1 MSSIIGHPA
10 DEADLV
16 ALALAVGSIVL
27 DVVDGV
33 TAANARVTLAVV
45 ALGADELLA
54 ESLVV
59 VLSGLVLDDNL
70 LVVIGDLVDDPLE
83 ALTKLELVEDSDALG
98 CDGDTGGEVLIAGGL
113 EVGSRMVGRVVGK
126 IEVVGGGLRDCPAV
140 NERTLKRPVRLMV
153 SIALLPQYSMLQRHI
168 PCFQSTL
175 GIRY

>member
-16 ALALAVGSIVL
+16 ALALAVGSVVL

-33 TAANARVTLAVV
+33 TAADTRVALAVV

-59 VLSGLVLDDNL
+59 VLLGCLLDDNL

-83 ALTKLELVEDSDALG
+83 ALAELELVEGRDALG
-98 CDGDTGGEVLIAGGL
+98 CDGDTGGRVL
-113 EVGSRMVGRVVGK
+113 MVVGVK
-126 IEVVGGGLRDCPAV
+126 VTG
-140 NERTLKRPVRLMV
+140 
-153 SIALLPQYSMLQRHI
+153 
-168 PCFQSTL
+168 
-175 GIRY
+175 